1 MKMKILGENYE
12 NINYIKKETNAIIS
26 LCGKGLHIDEDEP
39 LHVLVQLV
47 WLIILL
53 NVIRF
58 INYFCISH
66 ILYYICV
73 YRYGDPLSKQK
84 ARQLVLNLIET
95 VQKEFLERFPKFY
108 PPPKEPEVISVRRKF
123 LFTDSVYIDIRY

>member
-1 MKMKILGENYE
+1 MLLVLLTISVS
-12 NINYIKKETNAIIS
+12 NIYI
-26 LCGKGLHIDEDEP
+26 
-39 LHVLVQLV
+39 
-47 WLIILL
+47 
-53 NVIRF
+53 
-58 INYFCISH
+58 
-66 ILYYICV
+66 YI

-123 LFTDSVYIDIRY
+123 LFTDLIYIEILY